1 MNEHSTL
8 GNVLVAGLGKSGL
21 AAVLYLLERKELF
34 STLTICDANETP
46 ARAGELEN
54 AAQGVEVK
62 TLYGI
67 EELPDSSAYDVA
79 IVSPG
84 IAPVGDLYKSIEA
97 HCTRVISEIE
107 FAFECHPQNW
117 IAITGTNGKTTTT
130 SLTTHLLV
138 EAGLNA
144 VSVGNI
150 GSPAIEA
157 VGKASADTIFVAEVS
172 SFQLHAIDAF
182 KPSVAALLNIT
193 PDHINWHGSMEA
205 YAQDKA
211 RVFENCGQG
220 DTILMN
226 GDDEASE
233 PFIVRAQALG
243 ATTKVISLNDNE
255 IVRWIDPSRLQIKGP
270 HNISNALFA
279 IYAAKAYG
287 VSDEDISRALATF
300 SPVEHRLQFVA
311 AVEGIAWYNDSKA
324 TNPDAVFKALSAFE
338 KDPIILLLGGRN
350 KGNRFLDL
358 ARAAFA
364 KPNFK
369 YALCF
374 GEAGQVIFDDF
385 RAVEKE
391 LFGDTRSTKTIL
403 LPTMND
409 AMEKARALGESGD
422 CIVLSPACASFDE
435 FNSFEHRGE
444 VFMDKVHSYLGD
456 K

>member
-1 MNEHSTL
+1 MNNPSTL

-21 AAVLYLLERKELF
+21 AVTLYLIEHKELF
-34 STLTICDANETP
+34 TKLTICDANENP
-46 ARAGELEN
+46 ARARELEKV
-54 AAQGVEVK
+54 AEDVEVE
-62 TLYGI
+62 TLFGI
-67 EELPDSSAYDVA
+67 EELPAGSVFDVA

-84 IAPVGDLYKSIEA
+84 IAAVDSLYQSIEA
-97 HCTRVISEIE
+97 HSNRVISEIE
-107 FAFECHPQNW
+107 FAFEQHPHNW

-130 SLTTHLLV
+130 SLTTHLLN
-138 EAGLNA
+138 EAGLHA

-157 VGKASADTIFVAEVS
+157 VGKADTDTIFVAEVS
-172 SFQLHAIDAF
+172 SFQLHAIDTF
-182 KPSVAALLNIT
+182 KPKVAALLNIT

-226 GDDEASE
+226 GDDEASK
-233 PFIVRAQALG
+233 PFIASAQALE
-243 ATTKVISLNDNE
+243 AATKVIALSENE
-255 IVRWIDPSRLQIKGP
+255 IVRWIDPQDLQIKGP
-270 HNISNALFA
+270 HNISNALFS
-279 IYAAKAYG
+279 IYAALAYG
-287 VSDEDISRALATF
+287 VSDEDISRALVTF

-311 AVEGIAWYNDSKA
+311 TVEGVAWYNDSKA

-338 KDPIILLLGGRN
+338 KEPIVLLLGGRN

-374 GEAGQVIFDDF
+374 GEAGQVIFNDF
-385 RAVEKE
+385 VEIE
-391 LFGDTRSTKTIL
+391 QEMFGRTQPAKTL
-403 LPTMND
+403 LVPSMND
-409 AMEKARALGESGD
+409 AMQKARLLADAGG
-422 CIVLSPACASFDE
+422 CVVLSPACASFDE

-444 VFMDKVHSYLGD
+444 VFMETVRSYLGE

>member
-67 EELPDSSAYDVA
+67 EELPADSAFDVA

-84 IAPVGDLYKSIEA
+84 IAPVGALYQSIEA
-97 HCTRVISEIE
+97 HSSRVISEIE
-107 FAFECHPQNW
+107 FAFEQHPQNW

-130 SLTTHLLV
+130 SLTTHLLT
-138 EAGLNA
+138 EAGLHA

-157 VGKASADTIFVAEVS
+157 VGKADANTIFVAEVS

-182 KPSVAALLNIT
+182 KPRVAALLNIT

-226 GDDEASE
+226 GDDEASQ
-233 PFIVRAQALG
+233 PFIARAKALE
-243 ATTKVISLNDNE
+243 ATTKVITLNDNE
-255 IVRWIDPSRLQIKGP
+255 IVRWINPDELQIKGP

-300 SPVEHRLQFVA
+300 SPVEHRLQFVET
-311 AVEGIAWYNDSKA
+311 VEGVAWYNDSKA

-338 KDPIILLLGGRN
+338 KEPIVLLLGGRN

-385 RAVEKE
+385 IEVEHE
-391 LFGDTRSTKTIL
+391 VFGDGQPAKTLL
-403 LPTMND
+403 LPMMND
-409 AMEKARALGESGD
+409 AMEKARALADAGD
-422 CIVLSPACASFDE
+422 CVVLSPACASFDE
-435 FNSFEHRGE
+435 FNSFEHRGD
-444 VFMDKVHSYLGD
+444 VFMETVRSYLGEE
-456 K
+456 